1 MADVAYQPSTEPSSR
16 GDAIRQILRVWR
28 ANFRLFFACTMTVL
42 VVGGGAVESLKP
54 TYTATATVAIQP
66 QAADPLAPIGQ
77 GQGATSRAADDLPT
91 TDAAMMQSRDV
102 AAAVLAQFPPP
113 PQKPGFSVRN
123 ALCHVGASFVCPAIA
138 PRDAAAKRQAE
149 VDGFLKS
156 LLVVPELNSQ
166 VINVSVTANTGE
178 RAAKLADAVVQ
189 NYQRID
195 LARQMA
201 NLNGV
206 ATWLDR
212 RTADLRRRWLDAVNT
227 ANAFSVSHNLTNAGG
242 ETTPDPL
249 VDRQISGMAASL
261 GAAQA
266 RLAVAQAQ
274 ADALHDATQH
284 GDVTAVLSLSEQPI
298 LVAAATNLMQLE
310 TTRNQLAVEFGADYP
325 KIRALDSQV
334 SAARQALNS
343 QISAALLSIG
353 ASLVSA
359 RAEVQQL
366 TENLNA
372 LRAQAATQSAPQ
384 AEYRSLTQEAVSA
397 RTVYETFLEHSNDVV
412 DRAALLEPPVVF
424 VSHAGV
430 PARPTFPNKLKLLL
444 ATFVLALVAGAAAT
458 FIKDYFSVGFERPD
472 DLAVSA
478 QLPLLATVPFV
489 AAHGNHPVARHVIDD
504 PFSRTSEAVRGLAM
518 KLSLLAAS
526 EGGSRSVLVTSA
538 NPLEGKSTLAVW
550 LAMTMRQAGKAVL
563 VIDGDHRRGAL
574 MQSSSTVSKLGM
586 TDLLS
591 GRATASEVIRTDS
604 ATKIDFI
611 SAGNT
616 MSGPI
621 GAEEIARLRSVIGAL
636 KQSYSLIIIDSP
648 PLLAMTDGLV
658 HGSVVDQTIFVC
670 RWQRA
675 SQKAVTASLKRLQT
689 FGARVSGIV
698 VSMVDQ
704 NDPQAFGDDYSR
716 REMKLI
722 SRLYGSQS

>member
-1 MADVAYQPSTEPSSR
+1 MPSTEPSR
-16 GDAIRQILRVWR
+16 GDTVRQILRVWR
-28 ANFRLFFACTMTVL
+28 ANIGLFFACTMTVL
-42 VVGGGAVESLKP
+42 VVGGGAVELLKP
-54 TYTATATVAIQP
+54 TYTATATVAIPP
-66 QAADPLAPIGQ
+66 QTVDPLAPIGQ
-77 GQGATSRAADDLPT
+77 GAASQAEDDDLPAT
-91 TDAAMMQSRDV
+91 EASMMQSRDV

-113 PQKPGFSVRN
+113 AQKPRFSVKE
-123 ALCHVGASFVCPAIA
+123 ALCHGGVSFFCPAIA
-138 PRDAAAKRQAE
+138 PTDPAAKQQAE
-149 VDGFLKS
+149 VNSFLSS
-156 LLVVPELNSQ
+156 LSVVPKLNSQ
-166 VINVSVTANTGE
+166 VINVSVTAKTGE
-178 RAAKLADAVVQ
+178 RAAMLADAVVQ

-195 LARQMA
+195 LAQQTA

-206 ATWLDR
+206 ASWLDT

-227 ANAFSVSHNLTNAGG
+227 ANAFRVSHNLTNAGD

-249 VDRQISGMAASL
+249 VDRQISDMAASL

-266 RLAVAQAQ
+266 RLAAAQAQ
-274 ADALHDATQH
+274 ADALHDATQR
-284 GDVTAVLSLSEQPI
+284 GDATALVSLSEQPI
-298 LVAAATNLMQLE
+298 LVAAASNLMQLE
-310 TTRNQLAVEFGADYP
+310 STRNQLAAEFGEDYP
-325 KIRALDSQV
+325 KIKALDLQIA
-334 SAARQALNS
+334 AARETLNG
-343 QISAALLSIG
+343 QIGAALHSIG
-353 ASLVSA
+353 ARLVSA

-366 TENLNA
+366 TANLNA
-372 LRAQAATQSAPQ
+372 LRAQAAAQSAPE
-384 AEYRSLTQEAVSA
+384 AEYRSLTQEAASA

-430 PARPTFPNKLKLLL
+430 PARPTFPNKPKLLL
-444 ATFVLALVAGAAAT
+444 AVFVLALMAGAAVT

-489 AAHGNHPVARHVIDD
+489 AAHRKHSVARHVLDD

-526 EGGSRSVLVTSA
+526 EGGSRSVLVASA

-550 LAMTMRQAGKAVL
+550 LAMTMHQAGKAVL

-574 MQSSSTVSKLGM
+574 MQNAATASKPGM

-591 GRATASEVIRTDS
+591 GRATSSEVIQTDA
-604 ATKIDFI
+604 ATNIDFI
-611 SAGNT
+611 AAGKA
-616 MSGPI
+616 MSGPF
-621 GAEEIARLRSVIGAL
+621 GAEEIARWRRVIGTL

-658 HGSVVDQTIFVC
+658 HGSIADQTIFVC

-675 SQKAVTASLKRLQT
+675 SRKAITASLDRLQT

-704 NDPQAFGDDYSR
+704 NSPQAFGDDYNR

-722 SRLYGSQS
+722 SRLYGSQG

>member
-1 MADVAYQPSTEPSSR
+1 M
-16 GDAIRQILRVWR
+16 RQALRIWR
-28 ANFRLFFACTMTVL
+28 ANIGLFFVCTFTVL

-54 TYTATATVAIQP
+54 TYTATATVAISP
-66 QAADPLAPIGQ
+66 QTADPLAPA
-77 GQGATSRAADDLPT
+77 GQGATSQTEDDELPT
-91 TDAAMMQSRDV
+91 TEASMMQSRDV
-102 AAAVLAQFPPP
+102 AAAVLKQFPPP
-113 PQKPGFSVRN
+113 AQKVGFSIRG
-123 ALCHVGASFVCPAIA
+123 ALCHLGASFICPAIA
-138 PRDAAAKRQAE
+138 PTDAAAKQQAE

-156 LLVVPELNSQ
+156 LSVVPELHSQ

-178 RAAKLADAVVQ
+178 RAAMLADAVVQ

-195 LARQMA
+195 LARQTA

-206 ATWLDR
+206 ATWLDT

-227 ANAFSVSHNLTNAGG
+227 ADAFSVSHNLTNAGG

-249 VDRQISGMAASL
+249 VDRQISNMATSL

-266 RLAVAQAQ
+266 RLAAAKAQ
-274 ADALHDATQH
+274 ADALRNATQH
-284 GDVTAVLSLSEQPI
+284 GDAMAVVSLSDQPI
-298 LVAAATNLMQLE
+298 LVAAANNVMQLE
-310 TTRNQLAVEFGADYP
+310 TTRNQLAAEFGVDYP
-325 KIRALDSQV
+325 KIKALDLQI
-334 SAARQALNS
+334 AEARETLNS
-343 QISAALLSIG
+343 QIGAALHSIG
-353 ASLVSA
+353 AGLVSA

-366 TENLNA
+366 TQNLNA
-372 LRAQAATQSAPQ
+372 LRATAAAQSAPE
-384 AEYRSLTQEAVSA
+384 AEYRSLTEEAASA

-430 PARPTFPNKLKLLL
+430 PARPTFPNKPKLFLGV
-444 ATFVLALVAGAAAT
+444 FVLALVAGAAAT
-458 FIKDYFSVGFERPD
+458 LIKDYFSVGFEKPD
-472 DLAVSA
+472 ELAVSV
-478 QLPLLATVPFV
+478 QVPLLATLPFV
-489 AAHGNHPVARHVIDD
+489 AADRNHAVAQHVIDD

-526 EGGSRSVLVTSA
+526 EGGARSVLVASA

-550 LAMTMRQAGKAVL
+550 LAMTMRQAGKTVL
-563 VIDGDHRRGAL
+563 VIDGDHRRGSL
-574 MQSSSTVSKLGM
+574 MKKASTASKLGM

-591 GRATASEVIRTDS
+591 GRVPASEVIQTD
-604 ATKIDFI
+604 AETKIDFI

-616 MSGPI
+616 MSGPF
-621 GAEEIARLRSVIGAL
+621 GAEEIARLRRVIGAL

-658 HGSVVDQTIFVC
+658 HGSIVDQTIFVC
-670 RWQRA
+670 RWQLA
-675 SQKAVTASLKRLQT
+675 SRKAVSASLNRLQT

-704 NDPQAFGDDYSR
+704 NSPQAFGDDYNP

-722 SRLYGSQS
+722 SRLYGSEG

>member
-1 MADVAYQPSTEPSSR
+1 MPDSASISSTEPSSKD
-16 GDAIRQILRVWR
+16 DAVRQILQVWR
-28 ANFRLFFACTMTVL
+28 ANIGLFSSCIMTVL
-42 VVGGGAVESLKP
+42 VVGGGAVELLKP
-54 TYTATATVAIQP
+54 TYTATATVAIPP
-66 QAADPLAPIGQ
+66 QTVDPLAPIGQ
-77 GQGATSRAADDLPT
+77 GATSPDEDDELPT
-91 TDAAMMQSRDV
+91 TEASMMQSRDV

-113 PQKPGFSVRN
+113 AQKPGFSVRE
-123 ALCHVGASFVCPAIA
+123 ALCHVGVSFVCPAVA
-138 PRDAAAKRQAE
+138 PMDAAAKQQAE
-149 VDGFLKS
+149 VDGFLRS
-156 LLVVPELNSQ
+156 LSVVPELNSQ

-178 RAAKLADAVVQ
+178 RAAMLADAVVQ

-195 LARQMA
+195 LARQTA

-206 ATWLDR
+206 ATWLDT
-212 RTADLRRRWLDAVNT
+212 RTADLRRRWLDAVN
-227 ANAFSVSHNLTNAGG
+227 AADAFSVSHNLTNAGD
-242 ETTPDPL
+242 ETAPDPL
-249 VDRQISGMAASL
+249 VDRQISDMASSL

-266 RLAVAQAQ
+266 RLAAAQAQ

-284 GDVTAVLSLSEQPI
+284 GDATAVVSLSEQPI
-298 LVAAATNLMQLE
+298 LVAAAGNLMQLE
-310 TTRNQLAVEFGADYP
+310 TTRNQLAAEFGADYP
-325 KIRALDSQV
+325 KIRALDSQIA
-334 SAARQALNS
+334 AARETLNS
-343 QISAALLSIG
+343 QIGSALHSIG

-366 TENLNA
+366 TVNLNA
-372 LRAQAATQSAPQ
+372 LRAQAATQSAPE
-384 AEYRSLTQEAVSA
+384 AEYRSLTQEAASA

-430 PARPTFPNKLKLLL
+430 PARPTFPNKPKLLL

-472 DLAVSA
+472 DLAGSV

-489 AAHGNHPVARHVIDD
+489 REHRNHPVARHVIDD

-518 KLSLLAAS
+518 KLSLLAS

-574 MQSSSTVSKLGM
+574 MQNASAASKLGM

-591 GRATASEVIRTDS
+591 GRVTASEVIQSDS

-611 SAGNT
+611 SAGSA
-616 MSGPI
+616 MSGPF
-621 GAEEIARLRSVIGAL
+621 GAEEIARLRRVIGTL

-658 HGSVVDQTIFVC
+658 HGSIVDQTIFVC
-670 RWQRA
+670 RWQLA
-675 SQKAVTASLKRLQT
+675 SRKAVTASLKRLQT

-704 NDPQAFGDDYSR
+704 NSPQAFGDDYNR

-722 SRLYGSQS
+722 SRLYGSQG